1 VANQVK
7 RSALLPYA
15 ASALFEIVNDVRSYP
30 EFLPWC
36 KHAEVLEET
45 DRVLTATLSLSGRGI
60 KESFTTRNTLIP
72 DERINLELVSGPFQ
86 SLSGYWQF
94 TPLGDS
100 GCRVDLNLTFQFGG
114 MAQVFGGP
122 FTRVFT
128 RAADQLVNA
137 FCTRAQALLD

>member
-15 ASALFEIVNDVRSYP
+15 ASALFEIVNDVRRYP

-45 DRVLTATLSLSGRGI
+45 DRQLTATLSLSGRGI
-60 KESFTTRNTLIP
+60 NETFTTLNTLIP
-72 DERINLELVSGPFQ
+72 DERISLELVSGPFR
-86 SLSGYWQF
+86 SLSGHWQF
-94 TPLGDS
+94 TPLGET
-100 GCRVDLNLTFQFGG
+100 GCRVELNLTFQFGG
-114 MAQVFGGP
+114 VAQVFGGP
-122 FTRVFT
+122 FTRIFT